1 MDKAD
6 STPSGFGRS
15 QWIATGLLLAVPVAP
30 ILKYVVR
37 APPVWIFAAG
47 AVAIAIAVL
56 ADWIRRA
63 TEQAAKSLGPAI
75 GGLMT
80 VSFGSIAEIVLALF
94 VLAAGNAEVVKAQI
108 TGSILGTSLLGLG
121 LAIVVGTLGRE
132 QLRFKRER
140 TALLSSLFILVVI
153 ALLLPA
159 AFDLAQRTLSGAPR
173 MVDEVDLSLGVA
185 IVLLALYAA
194 NLAYTLV
201 THRAVFAPDEPRDTE
216 GAWPMAVSVG
226 VLIGATMLVAM
237 EAEAVSAALEA
248 TAASLGL
255 SDIFVGVI
263 VLALIGTASDLV
275 AAVWFA
281 KRGKVGLALSICVG
295 SSIQVPWDR
304 AAFWAQARH
313 PQRPRVATP
322 GHWGRVTTRTAAAT
336 PLASPT
342 RRAPTRSC
350 RSTWR
355 WPTTRSTRWN
365 LAPARGPAL
374 TATPPAPGNA
384 EAPPTTPETAR
395 APTSRWT
402 ASSKRRRRTMPKTRA
417 WTSWTS
423 WTSWTTPTQHATRS
437 RALWQP
443 TRCPRNCRARTKN
456 RSSWQPPHGAT
467 PAASA
472 TDMKGRLDEKGE
484 ERSMDFP
491 CDEKGLGGARRR
503 ASGHARTPTRT
514 CSALIRYEKA
524 GFAIAEG
531 DTQGPVRLAPLRLQ
545 KLST

>member
-47 AVAIAIAVL
+47 AVAIAVL

-140 TALLSSLFILVVI
+140 AGLLSSLFILVVI

-201 THRAVFAPDEPRDTE
+201 THRDVFAPDEPRDTE

-295 SSIQVPWDR
+295 SSIQVPRDR

-423 WTSWTTPTQHATRS
+423 WTTPTQHATRS

-472 TDMKGRLDEKGE
+472 SASATDMKGRLDEKGE
-484 ERSMDFP
+484 ERSMDFR
-491 CDEKGLGGARRR
+491 CDEKGLGGPDDERAGTRERQPEPVARSFAMKKRGLPLQKATRR
-503 ASGHARTPTRT
+503 ALCAW
-514 CSALIRYEKA
+514 
-524 GFAIAEG
+524 
-531 DTQGPVRLAPLRLQ
+531 RLCVFRN
-545 KLST
+545 

>member
-1 MDKAD
+1 MTRRESPPSHSLPEGTSTDKAD
-6 STPSGFGRS
+6 STPSTFGRS
-15 QWIATGLLLAVPVAP
+15 QWIATGLLLTVPVAR
-30 ILKYVVR
+30 ILKYVVGSS
-37 APPVWIFAAG
+37 PVWIFAAG
-47 AVAIAIAVL
+47 AVAIAVL

-140 TALLSSLFILVVI
+140 AGQLSSLLILVVI

-201 THRAVFAPDEPRDTE
+201 THRDVFAHDEPRDTE

-237 EAEAVSAALEA
+237 EAEAVSAALEV

-263 VLALIGTASDLV
+263 VLALIGIASWVLGKPITLVFSNPLDL
-275 AAVWFA
+275 
-281 KRGKVGLALSICVG
+281 
-295 SSIQVPWDR
+295 
-304 AAFWAQARH
+304 
-313 PQRPRVATP
+313 
-322 GHWGRVTTRTAAAT
+322 
-336 PLASPT
+336 
-342 RRAPTRSC
+342 
-350 RSTWR
+350 
-355 WPTTRSTRWN
+355 
-365 LAPARGPAL
+365 
-374 TATPPAPGNA
+374 
-384 EAPPTTPETAR
+384 
-395 APTSRWT
+395 
-402 ASSKRRRRTMPKTRA
+402 
-417 WTSWTS
+417 
-423 WTSWTTPTQHATRS
+423 
-437 RALWQP
+437 
-443 TRCPRNCRARTKN
+443 
-456 RSSWQPPHGAT
+456 
-467 PAASA
+467 
-472 TDMKGRLDEKGE
+472 
-484 ERSMDFP
+484 
-491 CDEKGLGGARRR
+491 
-503 ASGHARTPTRT
+503 
-514 CSALIRYEKA
+514 
-524 GFAIAEG
+524 FAIAGTAFIVNAIASDGEATWFEG
-531 DTQGPVRLAPLRLQ
+531 VLLIGVYALLGMAFFFVDRPA
-545 KLST
+545 

>member
-1 MDKAD
+1 MDKTD
-6 STPSGFGRS
+6 STKFAFGRS
-15 QWIATGLLLAVPVAP
+15 QWIATGMLLAVPVAP
-30 ILKYVVR
+30 LLKYVVG
-37 APPVWIFAAG
+37 APPVWIFATG
-47 AVAIAIAVL
+47 AVAIAVL

-94 VLAAGNAEVVKAQI
+94 VLAAGKAEVVKAQI

-140 TALLSSLFILVVI
+140 AGLLSSLLILVVI

-159 AFDLAQRTLSGAPR
+159 VFDLAQRTLSGAPR

-201 THRAVFAPDEPRDTE
+201 THRDVFAPDEPRDTE

-226 VLIGATMLVAM
+226 VLVGATVLVAM

-281 KRGKVGLALSICVG
+281 KSGKFGLALSICVG
-295 SSIQVPWDR
+295 SSIQVGLV
-304 AAFWAQARH
+304 
-313 PQRPRVATP
+313 VA
-322 GHWGRVTTRTAAAT
+322 
-336 PLASPT
+336 PLLVIASWVIGKPIT
-342 RRAPTRSC
+342 LVFSNP
-350 RSTWR
+350 
-355 WPTTRSTRWN
+355 
-365 LAPARGPAL
+365 
-374 TATPPAPGNA
+374 
-384 EAPPTTPETAR
+384 
-395 APTSRWT
+395 
-402 ASSKRRRRTMPKTRA
+402 
-417 WTSWTS
+417 
-423 WTSWTTPTQHATRS
+423 
-437 RALWQP
+437 
-443 TRCPRNCRARTKN
+443 
-456 RSSWQPPHGAT
+456 
-467 PAASA
+467 
-472 TDMKGRLDEKGE
+472 LD
-484 ERSMDFP
+484 
-491 CDEKGLGGARRR
+491 L
-503 ASGHARTPTRT
+503 
-514 CSALIRYEKA
+514 
-524 GFAIAEG
+524 FAIAGTAFIVNAIASDGEATWFEG
-531 DTQGPVRLAPLRLQ
+531 VLLIGVCAARYGLLLRRPAGLTASPRRCARPW
-545 KLST
+545 K

>member
-15 QWIATGLLLAVPVAP
+15 QWIAIGLLLAVPVAP

-47 AVAIAIAVL
+47 AVAIAVL

-201 THRAVFAPDEPRDTE
+201 THRDVFAPDEPRDTE

-395 APTSRWT
+395 APTSRPWVDNHC
-402 ASSKRRRRTMPKTRA
+402 RRFRQTGSAPLCC
-417 WTSWTS
+417 
-423 WTSWTTPTQHATRS
+423 RS
-437 RALWQP
+437 RPHADGPVWDPQL
-443 TRCPRNCRARTKN
+443 RELAAAG
-456 RSSWQPPHGAT
+456 RSSRDAT
-467 PAASA
+467 PGHETWRGHHFGKLAWKPSSGSLKYRDPPQAQKSLVSNSN
-472 TDMKGRLDEKGE
+472 DL
-484 ERSMDFP
+484 
-491 CDEKGLGGARRR
+491 GLLV
-503 ASGHARTPTRT
+503 TPR
-514 CSALIRYEKA
+514 
-524 GFAIAEG
+524 
-531 DTQGPVRLAPLRLQ
+531 PLAPHPRGKRCGQALQ
-545 KLST
+545 PFTRRW

>member
-1 MDKAD
+1 MTQPESPHSRSPPGHTSKDNDGNGKSA
-6 STPSGFGRS
+6 FGRS

-30 ILKYVVR
+30 ILKYIVG
-37 APPVWIFAAG
+37 ASPVWIFAAG
-47 AVAIAIAVL
+47 AVAIAVL

-94 VLAAGNAEVVKAQI
+94 VLAEGNAAVVKAQI

-140 TALLSSLFILVVI
+140 ASLLASLLILVVI

-173 MVDEVDLSLGVA
+173 MIDEVDLSLGVS

-194 NLAYTLV
+194 NLAYTLI
-201 THRAVFAPDEPRDTE
+201 THRDVFASDEPRESE
-216 GAWPMAVSVG
+216 GAWPMGVSVG
-226 VLIGATMLVAM
+226 VLIGATVLVAM

-295 SSIQVPWDR
+295 SSIQVGLV
-304 AAFWAQARH
+304 
-313 PQRPRVATP
+313 VA
-322 GHWGRVTTRTAAAT
+322 
-336 PLASPT
+336 PLLVIAS
-342 RRAPTRSC
+342 
-350 RSTWR
+350 WV
-355 WPTTRSTRWN
+355 
-365 LAPARGPAL
+365 L
-374 TATPPAPGNA
+374 GNPITLVFA
-384 EAPPTTPETAR
+384 NP
-395 APTSRWT
+395 
-402 ASSKRRRRTMPKTRA
+402 
-417 WTSWTS
+417 
-423 WTSWTTPTQHATRS
+423 
-437 RALWQP
+437 
-443 TRCPRNCRARTKN
+443 
-456 RSSWQPPHGAT
+456 
-467 PAASA
+467 
-472 TDMKGRLDEKGE
+472 LD
-484 ERSMDFP
+484 
-491 CDEKGLGGARRR
+491 L
-503 ASGHARTPTRT
+503 
-514 CSALIRYEKA
+514 
-524 GFAIAEG
+524 FAIAGTAFIVNAIASDGEATWFEG
-531 DTQGPVRLAPLRLQ
+531 VLLIGVYVLLGMAFFFVDRPA
-545 KLST
+545 